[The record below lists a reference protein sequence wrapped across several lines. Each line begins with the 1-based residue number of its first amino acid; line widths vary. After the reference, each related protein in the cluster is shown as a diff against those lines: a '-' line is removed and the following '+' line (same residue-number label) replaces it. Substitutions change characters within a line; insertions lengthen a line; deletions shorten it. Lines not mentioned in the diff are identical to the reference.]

1 MEAKADVAQRALWSR
16 IPGGIE
22 AFDEVLVELHGRP
35 VSDPASFGESQCF
48 LRIAVRGKDKELVGR
63 RFSSAVV
70 ETGLSSYPGFCLTG
84 PTSSAH
90 CAAHGATT
98 NGRAG
103 GATSRRSTL
112 RYSS

>member
-1 MEAKADVAQRALWSR
+1 MEAKADVAQRALCSR

-70 ETGLSSYPGFCLTG
+70 ETGLSSYPGSCLTG
-84 PTSSAH
+84 PTSSAQ
-90 CAAHGATT
+90 AHGATT

-112 RYSS
+112 RYSL